1 MANAIALRQ
10 RRVRA
15 AQAVDLGV
23 LYSTISAGM
32 LLVRRY
38 LTGRGVDQAFAD
50 RYGSA
55 FGRTAA
61 KIYRTGHGA
70 EPRKAWS
77 LVSGKWRR
85 VNGSPPADTDVLDA
99 AFAAYPRTAAY
110 AA

>member
-1 MANAIALRQ
+1 MSHSITPRRRTLNAANGI
-10 RRVRA
+10 
-15 AQAVDLGV
+15 DLGV

-38 LTGRGVDQAFAD
+38 LTGRGIDQDFAD

-55 FGRTAA
+55 FGRAAA
-61 KIYRTGHGA
+61 KIYRTTHDA

-77 LVSGKWRR
+77 NVHGKWRR
-85 VNGSPPADTDVLDA
+85 VNGYLPADLDVLDE
-99 AFAAYPRTAAY
+99 AFATYPRTAAY

>member
-1 MANAIALRQ
+1 MSHAMEPRRRTLIA
-10 RRVRA
+10 VNG
-15 AQAVDLGV
+15 VDLGV

-77 LVSGKWRR
+77 LVSGRWRR
-85 VNGSPPADTDVLDA
+85 VNGYLPADADVLDA

>member
-1 MANAIALRQ
+1 MSHALTSRRRTLNAVTGI
-10 RRVRA
+10 
-15 AQAVDLGV
+15 DLGV
-23 LYSTISAGM
+23 LYTTISAGM

-38 LTGRGVDQAFAD
+38 LTGRDVDQDFAD

-61 KIYRTGHGA
+61 KLYRTANGA

-77 LVSGKWRR
+77 HVNGKWRR
-85 VNGSPPADTDVLDA
+85 VNGYLPAERNVLDDT
-99 AFAAYPRTAAY
+99 FTTYPRTAAY